1 MTVKQDSKSKNILVP
16 EKLDPARAAIE
27 VSEWANWMEQT
38 VTVQKTVAHTS
49 VDVRHAIQRVIARYD
64 DLTIQEGAMEEIRRQ
79 LKVYR
84 LPDGKEMNSDEI
96 AALELT
102 DLAQRAAASGVLTED
117 NRNTLIA
124 QVIATGVVVRM
135 QEVTVGIPSM
145 YFEMRNN
152 GVPFALFDLRD
163 LKQVEVQV
171 KQKHKSI
178 IEDLL
183 KEAETYLKSGSIY
196 KGTAINGDIDEPNS
210 PELYYDP
217 FSTIR
222 SEDVVLSTENLD
234 NIRGL
239 ILNPMEFPT
248 KELAK
253 RSFLWAGDYGTGK
266 SITTALVAQF
276 AIQHGY
282 TVIRAKA
289 NGNLDKTFEVARRF
303 EPSLVLIEDAEVLSS
318 TTRSEV
324 SDLLEQFDGLTSKA
338 RRVYTILTTNDH
350 TQITKGMT
358 RPGRIDGMFFFES
371 LDEAGVKELYSVF
384 HGNPASRDL
393 LNYQFEASTED
404 TLDLDAI
411 YADTKE
417 FTPAFHGEVAK
428 RAQSFCLGRKGKPAT
443 ADYVRAAR
451 SLKRQFAIFMESS
464 AEVRDDH
471 LEKLFTEVVKDG
483 VAQYYA

>member
-1 MTVKQDSKSKNILVP
+1 MTVQQDKKTKNILVP
-16 EKLDPARAAIE
+16 EELDPARAAVE
-27 VSEWANWMEQT
+27 VSEWANWMEQPM
-38 VTVQKTVAHTS
+38 VVQKVFPYTS
-49 VDVRHAIQRVIARYD
+49 VDVRHAIMKVIDRYSD
-64 DLTIQEGAMEEIRRQ
+64 INIQEGAMEEIRRQ
-79 LKVYR
+79 IKVYR
-84 LPDGKEMNSDEI
+84 LPDGTELNADQI
-96 AALELT
+96 AELELVE
-102 DLAQRAAASGVLTED
+102 LANRAGAEGVLTED
-117 NRNTLIA
+117 NRADLIKK
-124 QVIATGVVVRM
+124 VIDTGMLVRM
-135 QEVTVGIPSM
+135 HETQVGIPSEH
-145 YFEMRNN
+145 FEMRKN
-152 GVPFALFDLRD
+152 GTSFALFDLRD
-163 LKQVEVQV
+163 TKRIEVHV
-171 KQKHKSI
+171 RQKHKKI
-178 IEDLL
+178 IEELL
-183 KEAETYLKSGSIY
+183 KEVEGFLKSGSIY

-217 FSTIR
+217 FATVR

-248 KELAK
+248 KALAK
-253 RSFLWAGDYGTGK
+253 RTFLWAGDYGTGK

-276 AIQHGY
+276 ALAHGY

-289 NGNLDKTFEVARRF
+289 NGNLDKTFQVARRF

-350 TQITKGMT
+350 KQITKGMT

-371 LDEAGVKELYSVF
+371 LDEEGVKELYSVF

-393 LNYQFEASTED
+393 LNYKFEVSDED

-411 YADTKE
+411 YTETKE

-451 SLKRQFAIFMESS
+451 SLKRQFAIFSESS

-471 LEKLFTEVVKDG
+471 LEALFKEVVKTG
-483 VAQYYA
+483 VSEYYS

>member
-1 MTVKQDSKSKNILVP
+1 MTVKQDKKIKHILVP
-16 EKLDPARAAIE
+16 EDRDPAGVAIE
-27 VSEWANWMEQT
+27 VSEWANHMEQT
-38 VTVQKTVAHTS
+38 VAVGKKFPHTS
-49 VDVRHAIQRVIARYD
+49 VDVRHAIWQVTLRYED
-64 DLTIQEGAMEEIRRQ
+64 ITIQEGAMEEIRRQ

-84 LPDGKEMNSDEI
+84 LPDGKEINSDEI

-102 DLAQRAAASGVLTED
+102 ELAQRASASGVLTEA
-117 NRNTLIA
+117 NRDELIA
-124 QVIATGVVVRM
+124 KVIDSGVVVRM
-135 QEVTVGIPSM
+135 QEVQVGIPSM
-145 YFEMRNN
+145 YFEMRNS
-152 GVPFALFDLRD
+152 GKPFALFDLRD
-163 LKQVEVQV
+163 EKKIEVQV
-171 KQKHKSI
+171 RQKHKKI
-178 IEDLL
+178 IEDFLH
-183 KEAETYLKSGSIY
+183 EVEEYLKSGSIY
-196 KGTAINGDIDEPNS
+196 KNAAINGDIEDPNS
-210 PELYYDP
+210 SELYYDP
-217 FSTIR
+217 FSTVR

-276 AIQHGY
+276 AIQQGY

-289 NGNLDKTFEVARRF
+289 NGDLDKTFEVARRF

-324 SDLLEQFDGLTSKA
+324 SDLLEQFDGLTAKA

-371 LDEAGVKELYSVF
+371 LDEEGVKELYSVF

-393 LNYQFEASTED
+393 LNYQFEASEED

-411 YADTKE
+411 YAETKE
-417 FTPAFHGEVAK
+417 YTPAFHGEVAK
-428 RAQSFCLGRKGKPAT
+428 RAKSFCLGRKGKPAT

-451 SLKRQFAIFMESS
+451 SLKRQHDIFMQSS

-471 LEKLFTEVVKDG
+471 LEKLFQEVVTKG
-483 VAQYYA
+483 VQEYYS